1 MYLVLEKIKY
11 LGIQFGLT
19 ALITMAYF
27 LLIRIFI

>member
-1 MYLVLEKIKY
+1 MYLVLEKVKH
-11 LGIQFGLT
+11 LGIQFGLI